1 MDERTIRV
9 YDIFIE
15 EVLKEDVLSWMQCW
29 LRFQHGMRFIE
40 IADRSNLSSEAV
52 RRRICKITDRVKER
66 AACDN
71 IGDRSGDEQG

>member
-1 MDERTIRV
+1 MDDRTIIV

-29 LRFQHGMRFIE
+29 LRFQHGMHFIE
-40 IADRSNLSSEAV
+40 IADRSDLSSEAV

-66 AACDN
+66 TKCAN
-71 IGDRSGDEQG
+71 IGDRSWDKQG

>member
-1 MDERTIRV
+1 MNDRTVKV

-29 LRFQHGMRFIE
+29 LRFQHGMHLIE
-40 IADRSNLSSEAV
+40 IADRSNLSPEAV

-66 AACDN
+66 TLCESF
-71 IGDRSGDEQG
+71 GD